1 MASQIDHKILVIGG
15 SAGSFDVVNNCI
27 HAIPANYPH
36 TIIFVIHRRKTK
48 NNSIVEIMS
57 SRSKIK
63 VIEPEMEDT
72 IHNNTIYFAPADYHL
87 LVNASNCFVLDYF
100 ETVNHSRPS
109 IDVTMKSFALQYKD
123 RLIGILLSGASNDG
137 ALGLKMIQELGGVGL
152 VQKPDTCEI
161 PVMPKSAIDLFDVD
175 YVMEPD
181 LLIRFISEL
190 E

>member
-1 MASQIDHKILVIGG
+1 MASQIEHKILVIGG

-72 IHNNTIYFAPADYHL
+72 ILNL
-87 LVNASNCFVLDYF
+87 S
-100 ETVNHSRPS
+100 
-109 IDVTMKSFALQYKD
+109 
-123 RLIGILLSGASNDG
+123 LIHI
-137 ALGLKMIQELGGVGL
+137 
-152 VQKPDTCEI
+152 
-161 PVMPKSAIDLFDVD
+161 
-175 YVMEPD
+175 
-181 LLIRFISEL
+181 
-190 E
+190 